1 MSQRIDLRVE
11 DWVKDL
17 TDFECV
23 ARNRERPSALGI
35 PFADVESAR
44 TGDRGLSPYFKLLNG
59 LWEFCYSPTPW
70 DVPEGFY
77 LEEFDASGWER
88 IPVPSSQ
95 QMLGYGKP
103 HYTNVRFPFP
113 CDPPHVPDEN
123 PVGSYRRRFHVPE
136 TWLGRRVHIV
146 FEGVNAAFHLW
157 VNGRFIGYSQG
168 SRYPAEFDITEAVRP
183 GENLLAVN
191 VYQFCAGSYLEDQ
204 DMWRLTGIFRDVYL
218 KACAAFG
225 LRDLYVRTSFDARY
239 EDAKL
244 DLTLYVANRKRPEGE
259 DGAGGDQGKAEVLLF
274 DPAGK
279 LAAQEWIDI
288 LRLLPGEEKPLHL
301 SLAVRSPAKWSAEE
315 PHLYTLIIS
324 VLSEAGERL
333 EVHRSRVG
341 FRQVEIKDGVFL
353 INGRPVKLRGV
364 NRHEMHP
371 DLGQAVTL
379 ESMIQDIK
387 LMKQH
392 NINAVRTSHYA
403 PHPQWLDLC
412 DEYGIY
418 VVDEAD
424 LETHGFFTAG
434 APVTWPCNDPAWEKA
449 FLDRA
454 ERLVQRDK
462 NRASVVIWSLGNE
475 SSFGPNHV
483 AMAKRIREID
493 PTRPIHYEPA
503 KNHEA
508 VDIVSIM
515 YPGGGK
521 RVLEWFDDLEAAGQE
536 KDPRPFF
543 LCEYAHAMGTG
554 PGSLKDYWDI
564 IERYPRLMGG
574 CVWEWADH
582 GIRQRTEAGVEWFAY
597 GGDFGDHPNDG
608 NFCID
613 GLISPDRRPHPG
625 LIEYKYVI
633 QPVRVY
639 ARDLERGIVT
649 IKNMYDFKSLAH
661 LKGRWILR
669 ENGRPI
675 QQGELPELDLP
686 AQSETQLALPL
697 KKPELK
703 PGAEYH
709 LELRFVLKED
719 CLWAPSGHEV
729 AAAQFEMPWKAP
741 QAPPIPRALLP
752 ALKVKEDGG
761 RFIRVS
767 GEDFEVVFDRRS
779 GKLVSWTHRGR
790 SLLLHGPEPL
800 FWRAPTDND
809 EIPGRGGDAYEW
821 RRAGLDRLERRTIRV
836 EYGAS
841 LDRPKAFSL
850 KAAAAHAARSLAP
863 AVWTETIYTVFG
875 SGDIVLE
882 LHARPNEAFNLDS
895 LPRIGFEAILPR
907 EFDRLSWFGRG
918 PHHSYPDM
926 KESALVGLYSG
937 TVREQFEPSIMPQ
950 ENGNKMDVRWAALTS
965 ARGYGLV
972 VCGMPTFNVSAHHYR
987 TEDLTRARHH
997 HELTE
1002 RDETVLHIDYGQNG
1016 LGSKSCGPGPLNR
1029 YRLRPQPVVFR
1040 VRLKPFD
1047 AGEISPETV
1056 YRLAPEL

>member
-1 MSQRIDLRVE
+1 MSQRMDELI
-11 DWVKDL
+11 KDL
-17 TDFECV
+17 TDLGCLS
-23 ARNRERPSALGI
+23 RNRERPTALGI

-44 TGDRGLSPYFKLLNG
+44 SGERGLSPYFQLLNG
-59 LWEFCYSPTPW
+59 MWEFRYSLTPW

-77 LEEFDASGWER
+77 LEEYDASGWES

-103 HYTNVRFPFP
+103 NYTNVRFPFP
-113 CDPPHVPDEN
+113 CDPPRVPDEN
-123 PVGSYRRRFHVPE
+123 PVGSYRRRFYVPR
-136 TWLGRRVHIV
+136 TWLARRIHVV

-168 SRYPAEFDITEAVRP
+168 SRYPAEFDITDAVRP

-204 DMWRLTGIFRDVYL
+204 DMWRLSGIFRDVYL
-218 KACAAFG
+218 KAHAAFG
-225 LRDLYVRTSFDARY
+225 LRDLCVRTVFDSHY
-239 EDAKL
+239 QDANL
-244 DLTLYVANRKRPEGE
+244 NLTLYVANRERP
-259 DGAGGDQGKAEVLLF
+259 DHHVGAPQAAAQGKAEVLLF
-274 DPAGK
+274 DAAGNLVIQERVDIPG
-279 LAAQEWIDI
+279 LA
-288 LRLLPGEEKPLHL
+288 PGKEQPFDL
-301 SLAVRSPAKWSAEE
+301 SFPVPSPAKWSAEE
-315 PHLYTLIIS
+315 PNLYTLIVS
-324 VLSEAGERL
+324 VRNEANETM
-333 EVHRSRVG
+333 EVYRSRVG

-392 NINAVRTSHYA
+392 NVNAVRTSHYA
-403 PHPQWLDLC
+403 PHPVWLDLC
-412 DEYGIY
+412 DEYGLY

-424 LETHGFFTAG
+424 LETHGFGTAG
-434 APVTWPCNDPAWEKA
+434 AKVTWPCDDPAWEKA

-483 AMAKRIREID
+483 AMAKRVREID

-503 KNHEA
+503 RNHES

-515 YPGGGK
+515 YPGGWR
-521 RVLEWFDDLEAAGQE
+521 RVLDWFDDLEEAG
-536 KDPRPFF
+536 KDADPRPFF

-582 GIRQRTEAGVEWFAY
+582 GIRQRTESGVEWFAY

-613 GLISPDRRPHPG
+613 GLVSPDRRPHPG
-625 LIEYKYVI
+625 LVEYKYVI
-633 QPVRVY
+633 QPVRVD
-639 ARDLERGIVT
+639 AADLERGLVT
-649 IKNMYDFKSLAH
+649 IKNMYDFRSLAH
-661 LKGRWILR
+661 LKGRWVLR
-669 ENGRPI
+669 EDGRAI
-675 QQGELPELDLP
+675 QQGELPELNLP
-686 AQSETQLALPL
+686 AKSETQVSLPL
-697 KKPELK
+697 QKPVLK

-719 CLWAPSGHEV
+719 CLWAESGHEV
-729 AAAQFEMPWKAP
+729 AAVQFEMPWRA
-741 QAPPIPRALLP
+741 QAVSPMPRASFFPLRIS
-752 ALKVKEDGG
+752 DGES
-761 RFIRVS
+761 RTLRVS
-767 GEDFEVVFDRRS
+767 GSDFDLAFDRCTGR
-779 GKLVSWTHRGR
+779 LVSWSHRGR
-790 SLLLHGPEPL
+790 SLLLRGPEPH

-809 EIPGRGGDAYEW
+809 AIQGHGADAHEW
-821 RRAGLDRLERRTIRV
+821 RRAGLDRLERGTIRV
-836 EYGAS
+836 EYDERMTMS
-841 LDRPKAFSL
+841 EAFTFEVE
-850 KAAAAHAARSLAP
+850 AVHGARSLIP
-863 AVWTETIYTVFG
+863 AAWTKTVYTVFG
-875 SGDIVLE
+875 SGDIVIE
-882 LHARPNEAFNLDS
+882 LHVRPNEALNLDS
-895 LPRIGFEAILPR
+895 FPRIGLQVILPR

-937 TVREQFEPSIMPQ
+937 TVQEQFEPSIMPQ

-965 ARGYGLV
+965 VRGYGLV

-987 TEDLTRARHH
+987 TEDLTQARHH
-997 HELTE
+997 HELVE
-1002 RDETVLHIDYGQNG
+1002 RDETVLNIDYAQNG
-1016 LGSKSCGPGPLNR
+1016 LGSRSCGPGPLNR
-1029 YRLRPQPVVFR
+1029 YRLRPEPVVFR

-1047 AGEISPETV
+1047 TAEISPETV
-1056 YRLAPEL
+1056 YRLVPEL